1 MVLSKPSAFR
11 AEAGPD
17 RCVDKALWRFVQ
29 TGSMT
34 ANRLLGRF
42 CSLTRPRARFD
53 GAAAGLL
60 LLSCALPA
68 CNFNKFAA
76 DQTAGLLN
84 EAAPA
89 LDGFWDYD
97 MAGVGTPGAIMQ
109 LEAFHAITPDNED
122 LSLNLAKAYVGY
134 AVGWVENDYEVAY
147 AAGDMDKSDR
157 LRQRASLLYLRARN
171 LAVRAMRVRDKGID
185 QALKSNDETAL
196 PKYLAS
202 HYKDK
207 QDIGPVFWAGLAW
220 GAAINM
226 SLDQPDML
234 AELPTAKALV
244 SHSKQLDDGYFN
256 GGAYVFL
263 GAMESAFP
271 KAMGGDPEKGKA
283 LFEAGLARTG
293 RRNHM
298 MLVNYARVYAVNTQN
313 RALFEQ
319 LLNEVLNAADQGNS
333 VRLVNKVARRRAER
347 YLTQGD
353 QLF

>member
-1 MVLSKPSAFR
+1 MN
-11 AEAGPD
+11 
-17 RCVDKALWRFVQ
+17 
-29 TGSMT
+29 
-34 ANRLLGRF
+34 ANRL
-42 CSLTRPRARFD
+42 
-53 GAAAGLL
+53 GAAVGAL
-60 LLSCALPA
+60 LLSASLPA

-89 LDGFWDYD
+89 IDGFWDYE
-97 MAGVGTPGAIMQ
+97 MAGLGTPGAIMQ
-109 LEAFHAITPDNED
+109 LEAFHAVTPDNED

-134 AVGWVENDYEVAY
+134 AVGWVEAEYEIAY
-147 AAGDMDKSDR
+147 ATGDMDRSDR
-157 LRQRASLLYLRARN
+157 LRQRARLLYERARN
-171 LAVRAMRVRDKGID
+171 LALHAMRVRDKGID
-185 QALKSNDETAL
+185 AALKATDESVL
-196 PKYLAS
+196 VKYLAE
-202 HYKDK
+202 HYKDGK
-207 QDIGPVFWAGLAW
+207 KDIGPVFWTGLAW

-226 SLDQPDML
+226 SLDDPML
-234 AELPTAKALV
+234 ISELPTAKALV
-244 SHSKQLDDGYFN
+244 THAKGLDDVFFN

-263 GAMESAFP
+263 GSMESAFP

-283 LFEAGLARTG
+283 LFEQGLSRTG

-319 LLNEVLNAADQGNS
+319 LLNEVINAPDQGTR
-333 VRLVNKVARRRAER
+333 VRLSNKVARRRAER